1 MSLQPLKA
9 VAQLH
14 LEGNIVLLPSGEV
27 LMLSIKV
34 LRTAEC
40 QTVSLA

>member
-27 LMLSIKV
+27 LMLSKV